1 MCAIFGIIQ
10 SDKITSPENIKE
22 MSDLMHHRGPDAR
35 GFVGY
40 SFNESKINKIDSNFS
55 SNYNCLLGHNR
66 LSIQDL
72 SEAGAQPMLS
82 INSKVSIIFNGE
94 IYNTDWLKSKI
105 SAYNFKGHSDTEVI
119 LAYYLEYGIEKT
131 AKDLNGMFA
140 ISILDITKSCLYFI
154 RDRLGIKP
162 LYYVD
167 QSTAKKIDII
177 FASEIKA
184 FLCCN
189 NFIPQLNQ
197 HALYEYFT
205 FGDPLQNLMAGVK
218 EISPGEIV
226 IINYKNNQIKNQKY
240 WDLNEQFHPTSINIP
255 ERDINE
261 LIYQK
266 LGDSVK
272 RQLVSDVKTGC
283 QLSGGIDSSL
293 VTYFAARHGL
303 KDSVSIIPTDKD
315 FSEEPFIDYI
325 ASKNDIN
332 AHKFLLESNFI
343 EKNLEKAVWHYES
356 IITYH
361 NVVALL
367 MLSREAK
374 KYVTVLLSG
383 EGSDELFGGYTWFE
397 DGYYASKYFD
407 LKKGLYSPE
416 SFLFL
421 ENKIRGLKNAKSYA
435 EFAVNCTDTVSSQIS
450 ENIFYDTHFCI
461 GGGYSHNQIVNERIS
476 FFNAFNGSDFD
487 KHIKYELSTRL
498 RNLLMRQDKTSM
510 ANSIENRVPLLDN
523 EIIDLAFSLPQNVLL
538 QFYPHSSDKLDSRI
552 YSTCKGK
559 FPLKQIAAKIYG
571 NDFSFR
577 RKVGF
582 PLPFHKYMYTPVIKS
597 YFYDS
602 ILPGIKK
609 RNFMNAS
616 YIKAL
621 YENTDINS
629 NRWNFAP
636 LWKAITF
643 EIWCKQF
650 LDKKIF
656 GV

>member
-1 MCAIFGIIQ
+1 MCAIFGIIN
-10 SDKITSPENIKE
+10 SENIKSPENIKE
-22 MSDLMHHRGPDAR
+22 MSNLMQHRGPDAR
-35 GFVGY
+35 GFAGY
-40 SFNESKINKIDSNFS
+40 SFHESKINKIDSSFS
-55 SNYNCLLGHNR
+55 PDYNCLLGHNR

-82 INSKVSIIFNGE
+82 VNNKVCIIFNGE
-94 IYNTDWLKSKI
+94 IYNTEYLKSKI
-105 SAYNFKGHSDTEVI
+105 SSYTFKGHSDTEVV

-131 AKDLNGMFA
+131 AQDLNGMFS
-140 ISILDITKSCLYFI
+140 IVILDVDKSCLYFI

-162 LYYVD
+162 FYYAD
-167 QSTAKKIDII
+167 QSNSNKIDII
-177 FASEIKA
+177 FSSEIKA

-189 NFIPQLNQ
+189 DFTPQLNQ

-205 FGDPLQNLMAGVK
+205 FGDPLQNLISGVK
-218 EISPGEIV
+218 EVFPGEI
-226 IINYKNNQIKNQKY
+226 ITIDFKAIKIKHKKY
-240 WDLNEQFHPTSINIP
+240 WDLNEQFHPVSIKISEN
-255 ERDINE
+255 DLLD
-261 LIYQK
+261 LISQK
-266 LGDSVK
+266 LSDSVK
-272 RQLVSDVKTGC
+272 RQLISDVKTGC

-293 VTYFAARHGL
+293 VTYFASKYGL
-303 KDSVSIIPTDKD
+303 KDSVSIIPNDKD
-315 FSEEPFIDYI
+315 FSEESFIDYI
-325 ASKNDIN
+325 AAKNEIN
-332 AHKFLLESNFI
+332 AHKFLLESDFI

-367 MLSREAK
+367 MLSKEAK

-407 LKKGLYSPE
+407 LKKGLYSSE
-416 SFLFL
+416 SYNFL
-421 ENKIRGLKNAKSYA
+421 ENKIRGLKNAKSYS
-435 EFAVNCTDTVSSQIS
+435 EFAVNCTDTISSQIS
-450 ENIFYDTHFCI
+450 ENIFEDTNSCI
-461 GGGYSHNQIVNERIS
+461 GGGYNHNQILNERIS
-476 FFNAFNGSDFD
+476 FFDSFNGTDFD

-498 RNLLMRQDKTSM
+498 RNLLIRQDKTSM
-510 ANSIENRVPLLDN
+510 ANSIENRVPILDN

-552 YSTCKGK
+552 YSTLKGK
-559 FPLKQIAAKIYG
+559 FPLKKIASEIYG

-582 PLPFHKYMYTPVIKS
+582 PLPFHKYMYTPVMKS

-609 RNFMNAS
+609 RNFLNSS
-616 YIKAL
+616 YIKTL